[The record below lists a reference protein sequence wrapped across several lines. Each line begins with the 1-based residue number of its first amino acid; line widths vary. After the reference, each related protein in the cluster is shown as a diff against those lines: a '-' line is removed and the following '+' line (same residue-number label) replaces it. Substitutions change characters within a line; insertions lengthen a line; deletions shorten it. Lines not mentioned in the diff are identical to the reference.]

1 MLAAAV
7 VMVSP
12 VAFGPNSQTAASNAL
27 QRADPLP
34 GDSSRA
40 LAEWCVLRRQLAGQ
54 GVMVHDFAGATEV
67 DLPDQCF
74 PNNWFSTHPDG
85 TVVLYP
91 LMAENRRAERRV
103 DVLQMLRR
111 NYQVSRLL
119 DLTAAEQK
127 SQFLEGTGSVVIDHR
142 NGFGFAGLSPR
153 TSERLALRLGAELG
167 LEMLTFQ
174 TADDAGR
181 AYYHTNVIM
190 SIADEFALWCPAALP
205 DRAVRR
211 RVSERLL
218 LGGRAVIE
226 ITLPQA
232 QRFAANLLALTG
244 RAGPVI
250 VLSSSAHD
258 ALTVEQAAR
267 LKDHG
272 ELLPLPLGTL
282 ERLGGGSARCLLA
295 EVHLPARRCDTKP
308 HD

>member
-1 MLAAAV
+1 MVAAAV

-12 VAFGPNSQTAASNAL
+12 VAFGPNPQTAASNAL
-27 QRADPLP
+27 QSADLRP

-40 LAEWCVLRRQLAGQ
+40 LAEWRELRRQLAAQ
-54 GVMVHDFAGATEV
+54 GVLVHAFAGATAR

-74 PNNWFSTHPDG
+74 PNNWFSSHPDG

-91 LMAENRRAERRV
+91 LMAENRRAERRT

-111 NYQVSRLL
+111 NYQVKRLL
-119 DLTAAEQK
+119 DLTAAEQEC
-127 SQFLEGTGSVVIDHR
+127 QFLEGTGSVVIDHR
-142 NGFGFAGLSPR
+142 NGFGFAGLSAR
-153 TSERLALRLGAELG
+153 TNERLALRLGAELG

-174 TADDAGR
+174 TADAAGR
-181 AYYHTNVIM
+181 ACYHTNVIM
-190 SIADEFALWCPAALP
+190 SIADEFAVWCPAALP
-205 DRAVRR
+205 DRAARR
-211 RVSERLL
+211 RVSERLS

-226 ITLPQA
+226 ITLSQA
-232 QRFAANLLALTG
+232 QRFAANLLALMG
-244 RAGPVI
+244 HAGPVI

-267 LKDHG
+267 LEDHG

-295 EVHLPARRCDTKP
+295 EVHLPARQCHTKP
-308 HD
+308 HG